1 MHGLAGSP
9 GRRPACRPVD
19 NPSACGRVWLRCF
32 LTQSR
37 RRRYDGT
44 FRRPAQ
50 SAKLLWRPVIRN
62 GLDCGRGAVADL
74 IAQGPLPDQ
83 RWRRKLN
90 SGISLVV
97 GRQCED
103 WSTPWD
109 DRISRRHVAVTYEHG
124 RLRVQVLPT
133 ARNPVFFR
141 GARCTDFQLRPG
153 EHFVIG
159 QTTFTLVDEPV
170 QVTLDLPQPTGEQTF
185 TSGELRRQPFREAEK
200 RVEALA
206 RLPDILREAQSDQE
220 LIVRLVNLLLS
231 GIARATAVAIVRVQ
245 EPEKAPTKAAG
256 PVEVLHW
263 DRRILASTEFRPSE
277 RLIRAAVHSGASMV
291 HVWSGISS
299 PRSPAES
306 SGPTPSGADRTSAA
320 NPTAREAAQPP
331 AQQAPFTLS
340 EGTDWALCTPVP
352 EPASAGWAIYV
363 AGSFEPE
370 WTGHGPPTADWL
382 RDDVK
387 FAELTAATLGG
398 VRQARLL
405 AARQASLSQF
415 FSPPV
420 LEAIS
425 SRDPEEALAP
435 READVTVLFCDLR
448 GFTHESERSAGN
460 LFDLLQRVSQALG
473 VMTRQIL
480 DQGGVVGDF
489 HGDAAM
495 GFWGWPLP
503 QPDAVERACRAA
515 LAIRA
520 AFQSQTAGADPAD
533 GRSTSPA
540 MNAGAQGFRVG
551 IGIASGRAVAGK
563 IGTVDQVKVTVFG
576 PVVNLASRL
585 ETMTRQLGASILI
598 DPPTAAVLRSSVSAS
613 VCRVRRLAKVR
624 PLGLSAPIEVSELL
638 PPAHA
643 CPELTDEHLG
653 AYEAALLAF
662 ERGDWNLALRHLHS
676 IPPDDVATDFLTFFI
691 TQHARTPPPNWDGV
705 IALREK

>member
-1 MHGLAGSP
+1 MRAACTPDEKGTC
-9 GRRPACRPVD
+9 GRR
-19 NPSACGRVWLRCF
+19 
-32 LTQSR
+32 
-37 RRRYDGT
+37 
-44 FRRPAQ
+44 
-50 SAKLLWRPVIRN
+50 
-62 GLDCGRGAVADL
+62 AVADL

-83 RWRRKLN
+83 RWRRKLR
-90 SGISLVV
+90 SGMSLVV
-97 GRQCED
+97 GRQSED
-103 WSTPWD
+103 WSVPWD
-109 DRISRRHVAVTYEHG
+109 DRISRRHVTLTYEHG
-124 RLRVQVLPT
+124 RLRVEVLPA

-141 GARCTDFQLRPG
+141 GTRCTQFQLRPG

-170 QVTLDLPQPTGEQTF
+170 QVTLDVPKPTGERTF
-185 TSGELRRQPFREAEK
+185 TVGELRRQPFREVEK
-200 RVEALA
+200 RVEALC
-206 RLPDILREAQSDQE
+206 RLPEILREASSDQE
-220 LIVRLVNLLLS
+220 LIVRLVNVLLS
-231 GIARATAVAIVRVQ
+231 GITRATAVAIV
-245 EPEKAPTKAAG
+245 AAG
-256 PVEVLHW
+256 TSEPGSTQAAPPVEVLHW

-277 RLIRAAVHSGASMV
+277 RLIRAAIRSGASVV
-291 HVWSGISS
+291 HVWSGAKAPRAPVPSFQS
-299 PRSPAES
+299 PSPGEVQ
-306 SGPTPSGADRTSAA
+306 TPPPPDHN
-320 NPTAREAAQPP
+320 NPPP
-331 AQQAPFTLS
+331 GEPPGHEAPFTLS

-370 WTGHGPPTADWL
+370 WTSHGQPTAEWL

-387 FAELTAATLGG
+387 FTELTAATLGG
-398 VRQARLL
+398 LRQARML
-405 AARQASLSQF
+405 AARQAALSQF

-420 LEAIS
+420 LEAIA

-460 LFDLLQRVSQALG
+460 LFELLQRVSQALG

-480 DQGGVVGDF
+480 DWGGVVGDF

-520 AFQSQTAGADPAD
+520 AFQDQAVGSTTGTDRAAGSEV
-533 GRSTSPA
+533 R
-540 MNAGAQGFRVG
+540 GFRVG

-598 DPPTAAVLRSSVSAS
+598 DPKAAAVLRSSVAS
-613 VCRVRRLAKVR
+613 TVCRVRRLARVR
-624 PLGLSAPIEVSELL
+624 PVGLSAPIEVSELL
-638 PPAHA
+638 PPARD
-643 CPELTDEHLG
+643 CLELSDEHL
-653 AYEAALLAF
+653 ADYEAALEAF
-662 ERGDWNLALRHLHS
+662 ERGDWNLALRHLHRV
-676 IPPDDVATDFLTFFI
+676 PPEDVATDFLTFFI
-691 TQHARTPPPNWDGV
+691 TQHARTPPPHWDGV
-705 IALREK
+705 ITLREK

>member
-1 MHGLAGSP
+1 
-9 GRRPACRPVD
+9 
-19 NPSACGRVWLRCF
+19 
-32 LTQSR
+32 
-37 RRRYDGT
+37 
-44 FRRPAQ
+44 
-50 SAKLLWRPVIRN
+50 
-62 GLDCGRGAVADL
+62 VADL

-83 RWRRKLN
+83 RWRRKLT
-90 SGISLVV
+90 SGRSLVV
-97 GRQCED
+97 GRQSED

-109 DRISRRHVAVTYEHG
+109 DRISRRHVILTYEHG
-124 RLRVQVLPT
+124 RLRVQVLPS

-141 GARCTDFQLRPG
+141 GARCTEFQLRPG

-170 QVTLDLPQPTGEQTF
+170 QVTLDLPRPLGERTF
-185 TSGELRRQPFREAEK
+185 TAGELRQQPFREAEK
-200 RVEALA
+200 RIEALS
-206 RLPDILREAQSDQE
+206 RLPDILREASSDQE

-231 GIARATAVAIVRVQ
+231 GIARATAVAIVKVQ
-245 EPEKAPTKAAG
+245 EPEKAPADAAG
-256 PVEVLHW
+256 AVEVLHW
-263 DRRILASTEFRPSE
+263 DRRILSSTEFRPSE
-277 RLIRAAVHSGASMV
+277 RLIRAAVRSGASVV
-291 HVWSGISS
+291 HVWSGAKRPKAS
-299 PRSPAES
+299 AES
-306 SGPTPSGADRTSAA
+306 ASP
-320 NPTAREAAQPP
+320 PP
-331 AQQAPFTLS
+331 ADHAWTSPSAPNAGALAEPAAHDASFTLS
-340 EGTDWALCTPVP
+340 EGTDWAFCTPVP

-363 AGSFEPE
+363 AGSFEPQ
-370 WTGHGPPTADWL
+370 WRDPDPPTAELL

-398 VRQARLL
+398 VRQVRLL

-460 LFDLLQRVSQALG
+460 LFDLLRRVSQALG

-520 AFQSQTAGADPAD
+520 AFHSQMADNPMAGSRPDTEGVIRPN
-533 GRSTSPA
+533 G
-540 MNAGAQGFRVG
+540 QGFRVG

-598 DPPTAAVLRSSVSAS
+598 DPPTAAVLRSSVPPT
-613 VCRVRRLAKVR
+613 VCRVRRLAKVCPR
-624 PLGLSAPIEVSELL
+624 GLSAPIEVSELL

-643 CPELTDEHLG
+643 CPELTDEHLA
-653 AYEAALLAF
+653 AYEAALEAF
-662 ERGDWNLALRHLHS
+662 ERGDWNLALRHLHKV
-676 IPPDDVATDFLTFFI
+676 PPDDVATDFLTFFI
-691 TQHARTPPPNWDGV
+691 TQHARTPPAHWDGV
-705 IALREK
+705 IVLREK